1 MLRIIAGALALAT
14 ALAATV
20 LAQATDPTLTPVWNL
35 TTGFAAPESAY
46 YDAAS
51 NAVFVSSIN
60 GQILEKDGNGYI
72 SRLSPDGQV
81 VAEKWATGVHAP
93 KGLRSARGVLY
104 AADIDT
110 VVGFDI
116 KSGKEV
122 SRVKIDGAVFLND
135 LATAP
140 DGTVYVSD
148 STALTIFEVRNGT
161 SSVFVAGGNE
171 VEQPNG
177 LLVDGG
183 RLILGSVGPAPVPNA
198 ARGAAAGR
206 GRGAVAGHLFAFDR
220 KTKQRTLLTAEPVG
234 GIDGIELDGRGGLI
248 VTDVI
253 GRRLLHVSK
262 AGKVTLLTWF
272 ASGGA
277 DFGYIAKR
285 KRAIVPFLNSNS
297 VAAYDLTASLK

>member
-1 MLRIIAGALALAT
+1 MLRLLAGALALA
-14 ALAATV
+14 AAVAATV
-20 LAQATDPTLTPVWNL
+20 FAQPAGRPDLTPVWSL
-35 TTGFAAPESAY
+35 TTGFASPESAF

-60 GQILEKDGNGYI
+60 GPILEKDGNGYI
-72 SRLSPDGQV
+72 SRLSPDGKV
-81 VAEKWATGVHAP
+81 VAEKWATGVNAP

-122 SRVKIDGAVFLND
+122 SRVTIAGAVFLND

-140 DGTVYVSD
+140 DGPIYVSD
-148 STALTIFEVRNGT
+148 STALKIFEVKNGNA
-161 SSVFVAGGNE
+161 SVFVEGGNQ

-183 RLILGSVGPAPVPNA
+183 RLILGSVGPAPVPGA
-198 ARGAAAGR
+198 PRGTGAGR
-206 GRGAVAGHLFAFDR
+206 GALAGHLFAFDR

-262 AGKVTLLTWF
+262 AGRVTALIGF
-272 ASGGA
+272 PAGGA
-277 DFGYIAKR
+277 DFGYIAAR
-285 KRAIVPFLNSNS
+285 RLAIVPFLSSNS
-297 VAAYDLTASLK
+297 VAAYDLTAALR